1 MHTRYFIKQKRR
13 KEGERPKERR
23 TGKDGR
29 REGGGERAERKEGR
43 KEGRG
48 GGEEGGRRNE
58 GERETVKTY
67 GFQCSFEIL

>member
-13 KEGERPKERR
+13 KEGERPKER

-43 KEGRG
+43 KRRR
-48 GGEEGGRRNE
+48 EEGGRRNE

-67 GFQCSFEIL
+67 GFQCSFETL

>member
-1 MHTRYFIKQKRR
+1 MEGGREAK
-13 KEGERPKERR
+13 GEREW
-23 TGKDGR
+23 GKS
-29 REGGGERAERKEGR
+29 GEEGR

-48 GGEEGGRRNE
+48 GGEEGGRRQE

>member
-13 KEGERPKERR
+13 KEGERPKER

-43 KEGRG
+43 KRRRG
-48 GGEEGGRRNE
+48 GGREEERGGE
-58 GERETVKTY
+58 GNCENLRIPM
-67 GFQCSFEIL
+67 FF